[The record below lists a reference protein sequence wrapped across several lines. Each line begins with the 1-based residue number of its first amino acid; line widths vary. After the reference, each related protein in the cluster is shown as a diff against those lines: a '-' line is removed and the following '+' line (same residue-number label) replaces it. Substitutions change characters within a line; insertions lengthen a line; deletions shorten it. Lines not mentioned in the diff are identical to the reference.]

1 MTVPARGDTAHPGDT
16 PDPDGP
22 IPPGPPAAGRTQVR
36 DQLGRYGIW
45 RPAGMLTPGLAALLE
60 ELGFGTLWVG
70 SSPPGDL
77 DLVESLLA
85 ATTRLTLATSIVNMW
100 QDGARVVAASFH
112 RIERHYPGRFVLGV
126 GAGHREATQ
135 EYARP
140 FEKLADYTDALL
152 DAGVPRERLV
162 LAALGPR
169 VLRLAAERTAGA
181 IPYLVTPE
189 YTRQAREVLGA
200 GPVLAPEQKV
210 VLDTDPQRARRLG
223 RARVSRPYLGLVNYT
238 SNLRRLGWSEADL
251 SDGGSDALVDA
262 LAAWGTGEQV
272 AARLDEHLAAGADH
286 VCAQVLTE
294 GDTDPSENYRE
305 LAAALGL

>member
-1 MTVPARGDTAHPGDT
+1 MM
-16 PDPDGP
+16 
-22 IPPGPPAAGRTQVR
+22 
-36 DQLGRYGIW
+36 DQADRLGRFGIW
-45 RPAGMLTPGLAALLE
+45 RSGSMLTPELAVLLE

-70 SSPPGDL
+70 GSPPGDL
-77 DLVESLLA
+77 ELVEGLLA

-100 QDGARVVAASFH
+100 QDDAHLVAASFR
-112 RIERHYPGRFVLGV
+112 RIEDRYPGRFVLGA
-126 GAGHREATQ
+126 GAGHPEASQ

-140 FEKLADYTDALL
+140 YDTLAAYVDTLLAD
-152 DAGVPRERLV
+152 GVPRASLV

-189 YTRQAREVLGA
+189 YTRQARAVLGA
-200 GPVLAPEQKV
+200 GPLLAPEQKV
-210 VLDTDPQRARRLG
+210 VLDTDPERARRLG

-262 LAAWGTGEQV
+262 LVAWGSGAKV
-272 AARLDEHLAAGADH
+272 AAQLDEYFAAGADH
-286 VCAQVLTE
+286 VCAQLLTE
-294 GDTDPSENYRE
+294 SGVDPTEGYRE